1 MIIRKLPSTRQ
12 CVSDGDLL
20 MIIRLGPCVR
30 DDAIVSD
37 WLMADVITERLR
49 LRQHAERDQQAV
61 VGLLTDEE
69 VRRYVGGARS
79 EVAARALIRD
89 RGVGRTGAKG
99 LHLDHVLVDDVAWPL
114 VQHAEPPLLDEDWTG
129 GSSGGGSELSDHA
142 PVWFH
147 LNAG

>member
-1 MIIRKLPSTRQ
+1 
-12 CVSDGDLL
+12 
-20 MIIRLGPCVR
+20 
-30 DDAIVSD
+30 
-37 WLMADVITERLR
+37 MADVITERLR

-114 VQHAEPPLLDEDWTG
+114 VQHAEPPFLDEDWRKLGWGHVVACPTAEAFDDRDPT
-129 GSSGGGSELSDHA
+129 SLSRQDR
-142 PVWFH
+142 
-147 LNAG
+147 